1 MKYYQNI
8 SSRRRFL
15 SNTAKV
21 ALLGAVSPAL
31 FAKPEDQ
38 AKAMAEAFGDSPIK
52 EGRIKITMPSLA
64 ENGNSVRMS
73 FTVESPMTIDDY
85 VESVHIFS
93 EANPIATIASYFF
106 TPESGKAEIQTR
118 IRLNDT
124 QNITAV
130 AQMSDGS
137 LWMDSTHIDVTI
149 AACVNPW
156 L

>member
-1 MKYYQNI
+1 MKKDAHI
-8 SSRRRFL
+8 SSRRRLL
-15 SNTAKV
+15 SSAMKL
-21 ALLGAVSPAL
+21 ALLGSIAPLV

-38 AKAMAEAFGDSPIK
+38 EKAMRDAFGK
-52 EGRIKITMPSLA
+52 TLMNEGRVKITMPSLA
-64 ENGNSVRMS
+64 ENGNSVRMA
-73 FTVESPMTIDDY
+73 VEVDSPMTVNDY

-93 EANPIATIASYFF
+93 EANPVATVATYFF
-106 TPESGKAEIQTR
+106 TPESGKAKIQTR

-130 AQMSDGS
+130 AKMSDGS
-137 LWMDSTHIDVTI
+137 LWVDSTHIDVTI